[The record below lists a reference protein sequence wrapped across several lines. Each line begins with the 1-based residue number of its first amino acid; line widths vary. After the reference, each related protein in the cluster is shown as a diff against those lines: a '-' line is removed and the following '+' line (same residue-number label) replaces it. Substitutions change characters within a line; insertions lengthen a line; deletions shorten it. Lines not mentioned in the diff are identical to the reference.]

1 MSAGDR
7 PRAKTAGRE
16 TSSTGGRAGAVAVM
30 ARPRVQIGAAIALGP
45 GKIDLLRAIDRER
58 SISAAARAMGLTYK
72 RAWLLIDSL
81 NQGFGRPV
89 VAATAG
95 GRGGGGAVLTV
106 LGEALVAR
114 YAALESRLG
123 EACEAEL
130 RAFVDLP

>member
-1 MSAGDR
+1 MSGGDR
-7 PRAKTAGRE
+7 ARPGAAGRA
-16 TSSTGGRAGAVAVM
+16 SAVAVM

-45 GKIDLLRAIDRER
+45 GKIDLLRAVDRER
-58 SISAAARAMGLTYK
+58 SISAAARTMGLTYK

-95 GRGGGGAVLTV
+95 GRGGGGAVLTL

>member
-7 PRAKTAGRE
+7 PRAGTGGRE
-16 TSSTGGRAGAVAVM
+16 TASTDSHAGAIAVM

-72 RAWLLIDSL
+72 RAWLLVDSL

-95 GRGGGGAVLTV
+95 GHGGGGAVLTA

-130 RAFVDLP
+130 RAFVDLF